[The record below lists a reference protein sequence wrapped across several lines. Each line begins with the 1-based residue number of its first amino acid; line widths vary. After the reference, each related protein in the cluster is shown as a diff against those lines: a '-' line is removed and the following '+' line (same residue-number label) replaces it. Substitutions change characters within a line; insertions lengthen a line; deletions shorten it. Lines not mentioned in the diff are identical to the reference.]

1 MFSRLIRLH
10 KNIWNSLNLLEKF
23 IFTEWKYD
31 NKKTME
37 LSSQLSNVDKEIFFI
52 DMTSLKWDAY
62 FENLAKGV
70 LRYLNNEH
78 PRHLA
83 AAKKKDKM

>member
-1 MFSRLIRLH
+1 
-10 KNIWNSLNLLEKF
+10 
-23 IFTEWKYD
+23 
-31 NKKTME
+31 ME
-37 LSSQLSNVDKEIFFI
+37 LSSELSTIDKEVFFI
-52 DMTSLKWDAY
+52 DMSSLKWDDY

-78 PRHLA
+78 PRHLP

>member
-1 MFSRLIRLH
+1 M
-10 KNIWNSLNLLEKF
+10 EKF

-37 LSSQLSNVDKEIFFI
+37 LSSELSTIDKEVFFI
-52 DMTSLKWDAY
+52 DMSSLKWDDY

-78 PRHLA
+78 PRHLP

>member
-1 MFSRLIRLH
+1 M
-10 KNIWNSLNLLEKF
+10 NLLEKF

-31 NKKTME
+31 NKKTIA
-37 LSSQLSNVDKEIFFI
+37 LNSQLSTVDKEVFFI
-52 DMTSLKWDAY
+52 DIASLKWDAY

-83 AAKKKDKM
+83 AAKKKDKMYYLIDIFFLLFNL